1 MYASPD
7 LNAEC
12 YLGDTSNCIIRF
24 SSSLIDILD
33 KNEFEFVVGHELG
46 HFLLSHQQ
54 ACVTEKNLEYYIQQ
68 RAQEI
73 SADRLGLIACDSLD
87 IALKGEGWIA
97 IQSADG
103 SEAYTRAGNL
113 SIDVNGQL
121 RTGAGFP
128 VLGDG
133 GPLVIPPA
141 ATVEVGADGTISVIP
156 LGGEGLAQVDR
167 IRLVNPNADSIEKSA
182 DGLIHL
188 KEGAA
193 PPAADGVVRVEQGF
207 LEGSNVNAVSSLTD
221 MLSLCESLNMQE
233 LAQVIY
239 KTKRFMEQEALLTV
253 S

>member
-1 MYASPD
+1 MDKALYIAMSGAKQNMLSQAAHANNLANVNTTGFKEDFAQARSMPVYGEGLPTRAYALSERPGT
-7 LNAEC
+7 NFQQ
-12 YLGDTSNCIIRF
+12 G
-24 SSSLIDILD
+24 SLIQTG
-33 KNEFEFVVGHELG
+33 N
-46 HFLLSHQQ
+46 
-54 ACVTEKNLEYYIQQ
+54 
-68 RAQEI
+68 
-73 SADRLGLIACDSLD
+73 SLD
-87 IALKGEGWIA
+87 VALKGEGWIA

-103 SEAYTRAGNL
+103 EEAYTRAGNL

-167 IRLVNPNADSIEKSA
+167 IRLVNPDPSTIEKRE

-193 PPAADGVVRVEQGF
+193 QPEVDGVVRVEQGF

-221 MLSLCESLNMQE
+221 MLSLSRQYE
-233 LAQVIY
+233 LQV
-239 KTKRFMEQEALLTV
+239 KLMGQADQNSEAAARLLQF

>member
-1 MYASPD
+1 MDKALYIAMSGAKQNMLSQAAHANNLANVNTTGFKEDFAQARSMPVYGEGLPTRAYALSERPGT
-7 LNAEC
+7 NFEQ
-12 YLGDTSNCIIRF
+12 G
-24 SSSLIDILD
+24 SLMQTG
-33 KNEFEFVVGHELG
+33 N
-46 HFLLSHQQ
+46 
-54 ACVTEKNLEYYIQQ
+54 
-68 RAQEI
+68 
-73 SADRLGLIACDSLD
+73 SLD
-87 IALKGEGWIA
+87 IALKGDGWIA

-156 LGGEGLAQVDR
+156 IGGEGLAQVDR
-167 IRLVNPNADSIEKSA
+167 IRLVNPDAESIEKGK

-193 PPAADGVVRVEQGF
+193 QPVVDGTVRVEQGF

-221 MLSLCESLNMQE
+221 MLSLSRQYELQVKLMGQADQNSES
-233 LAQVIY
+233 AA
-239 KTKRFMEQEALLTV
+239 RLLQF

>member
-1 MYASPD
+1 MDKALYIAMSGAKQNMLSQAAHANNLANVNTTGFKEDFAQARSMPVYGEGLPTRAYAMSERPGT
-7 LNAEC
+7 NFEQ
-12 YLGDTSNCIIRF
+12 G
-24 SSSLIDILD
+24 SLIETG
-33 KNEFEFVVGHELG
+33 N
-46 HFLLSHQQ
+46 
-54 ACVTEKNLEYYIQQ
+54 
-68 RAQEI
+68 
-73 SADRLGLIACDSLD
+73 SLD
-87 IALKGEGWIA
+87 VALKGEGWIA
-97 IQSADG
+97 IQAADG

-167 IRLVNPNADSIEKSA
+167 IRLVNPDAESIEKGE
-182 DGLIHL
+182 DGLIRL
-188 KEGAA
+188 KEGVAA
-193 PPAADGVVRVEQGF
+193 PEVDGAVRVEQGF

-221 MLSLCESLNMQE
+221 MLSLSRQYE
-233 LAQVIY
+233 LQV
-239 KTKRFMEQEALLTV
+239 KLMGQADQNSEAAARLLQF

>member
-1 MYASPD
+1 MDKALYIAMSGAKQNMLSQAAHANNLANVNTTGFKEDFAQARSMPVYGEGLPTRAYALSERPGT
-7 LNAEC
+7 NFQQ
-12 YLGDTSNCIIRF
+12 G
-24 SSSLIDILD
+24 SLIQTG
-33 KNEFEFVVGHELG
+33 N
-46 HFLLSHQQ
+46 
-54 ACVTEKNLEYYIQQ
+54 
-68 RAQEI
+68 
-73 SADRLGLIACDSLD
+73 SLD
-87 IALKGEGWIA
+87 VALKGEGWIA
-97 IQSADG
+97 IQAADG

-167 IRLVNPNADSIEKSA
+167 IRLVNPESDSIEKGK

-188 KEGAA
+188 KAGAA
-193 PPAADGVVRVEQGF
+193 QPDVDGAVRVEQGF

-221 MLSLCESLNMQE
+221 MLSLSRQYE
-233 LAQVIY
+233 LQV
-239 KTKRFMEQEALLTV
+239 KLMGQADQNSEAAARLLQF

>member
-1 MYASPD
+1 MDKALYIAMSGAKQNMLSQAAHANNLANVNTTGFKEDFAQARSMPVYGEGLPTRAYALSERPGT
-7 LNAEC
+7 NFQQ
-12 YLGDTSNCIIRF
+12 G
-24 SSSLIDILD
+24 SLIQTG
-33 KNEFEFVVGHELG
+33 N
-46 HFLLSHQQ
+46 
-54 ACVTEKNLEYYIQQ
+54 
-68 RAQEI
+68 
-73 SADRLGLIACDSLD
+73 SLD
-87 IALKGEGWIA
+87 VALKGEGWIA

-167 IRLVNPNADSIEKSA
+167 IRLVNPDASSIEKGV

-193 PPAADGVVRVEQGF
+193 QPGVDAAVRVEQGF

-221 MLSLCESLNMQE
+221 MLSLSRQYELQVKLMSQADQLSES
-233 LAQVIY
+233 AA
-239 KTKRFMEQEALLTV
+239 RLLQF

>member
-1 MYASPD
+1 MDKALYIAMSGAKQNMLSQAAHANNLANVNTTGFKEDFAQARSMPVYGEG
-7 LNAEC
+7 LPTRAYSMSERPGTNFEQGA
-12 YLGDTSNCIIRF
+12 
-24 SSSLIDILD
+24 LIQTG
-33 KNEFEFVVGHELG
+33 N
-46 HFLLSHQQ
+46 
-54 ACVTEKNLEYYIQQ
+54 
-68 RAQEI
+68 
-73 SADRLGLIACDSLD
+73 SLD
-87 IALKGEGWIA
+87 VALKGEGWIA

-103 SEAYTRAGNL
+103 TEAYTRAGNL

-167 IRLVNPNADSIEKSA
+167 IRLVNLDSDSIEKGK

-193 PPAADGVVRVEQGF
+193 QPEVAAEVRVEQGF

-221 MLSLCESLNMQE
+221 MLSLSRQYELQVKLMGQADQNSES
-233 LAQVIY
+233 AA
-239 KTKRFMEQEALLTV
+239 RLLQF

>member
-1 MYASPD
+1 MDKALYIAMSGAKQNMLSQAAHANNLANVNTTGFKEDFAQARSMPVYGEGLPTRAYALSERPGT
-7 LNAEC
+7 NFEQ
-12 YLGDTSNCIIRF
+12 GP
-24 SSSLIDILD
+24 LIQTG
-33 KNEFEFVVGHELG
+33 N
-46 HFLLSHQQ
+46 
-54 ACVTEKNLEYYIQQ
+54 
-68 RAQEI
+68 
-73 SADRLGLIACDSLD
+73 SLD

-221 MLSLCESLNMQE
+221 MLSLSRQYE
-233 LAQVIY
+233 LQV
-239 KTKRFMEQEALLTV
+239 KLMGQADQNSEAAARLLQF